1 MRSVYRGPLTLVC
14 WILALGMLVSAL
26 PVSAPAAAPSKA
38 RPTILDFGRGLC
50 PNCKQMEGI
59 LEKIKERYGDQVDV
73 RLVYVDQDEALFK
86 QYRIML
92 VPTQVFLDASGKEV
106 FRHTGVF
113 PPDLLE
119 KKLRELKFIKNQ
131 GS

>member
-1 MRSVYRGPLTLVC
+1 
-14 WILALGMLVSAL
+14 MLVSAL